1 MIASQVEQ
9 FSELNC
15 EVVVVARGVREDGLK
30 WLETTGY
37 TFPLL
42 LDINRELYNCFGLGR
57 SVAGVWTIAAITGY
71 AEEKLAGIPTAP
83 HYPGDDLHTMGGDF
97 IVDSAGKPVYI
108 YCSKTSQDRP
118 DVSELLTSLRNNFKE
133 EC

>member
-1 MIASQVEQ
+1 MEQ
-9 FSELNC
+9 FGELNC

-42 LDINRELYNCFGLGR
+42 LDINRELYKCFGLRR
-57 SVAGVWTIAAITGY
+57 SVAGVWTIAAIIGY
-71 AEEKLAGIPTAP
+71 AEEKLAGIPAAP

-118 DVSELLTSLRNNFKE
+118 DVCKLLTSLRNNFKE

>member
-9 FSELNC
+9 FGELNC

-42 LDINRELYNCFGLGR
+42 LDINRELYKCFGLRR
-57 SVAGVWTIAAITGY
+57 SVAGVWTIAAIIGY
-71 AEEKLAGIPTAP
+71 AEEKLAGIPAAP

-118 DVSELLTSLRNNFKE
+118 DVCKLLTSLRNNFKE

>member
-9 FSELNC
+9 FGELNC
-15 EVVVVARGVREDGLK
+15 EVVVVARAVREDGLK

-42 LDINRELYNCFGLGR
+42 LDINRELYKCFGLGR
-57 SVAGVWTIAAITGY
+57 SVAGVWTIAAIIGY
-71 AEEKLAGIPTAP
+71 AEEKLAGIPSAP

-118 DVSELLTSLRNNFKE
+118 DVCELLTSLRNNFKE

>member
-1 MIASQVEQ
+1 MKQ
-9 FSELNC
+9 FKELDC
-15 EVVVVARGVREDGLK
+15 EVVVVARGVQEDGLK
-30 WLETTGY
+30 WLETTGH

-42 LDINRELYNCFGLGR
+42 LNINRELYDCFGLRR

-71 AEEKLAGIPTAP
+71 AEEKLAGIAAAP

-97 IVDSAGKPVYI
+97 IVDSTGKAVYV

-118 DVSELLTSLRNNFKE
+118 DVSKLLSGLRSDFRE